1 VRVATT
7 SPDGIP
13 IAFDV
18 EGSGDPCLVFVHGWS
33 CDRSY
38 WVNQMRSFAPRHRVV
53 AIDLAGHG
61 ESGSG
66 RASWTMPA
74 FGGDVAAVARRI
86 GADDVILVGHSMGG
100 DVIVDAAL
108 QLGGRVRGLVWI
120 DVYSDLDRDDA
131 AERAWVDRFVAGLGG
146 DFRAEVDRF
155 VRGMFPPDADPALV
169 DRVAGD
175 MASAPPDIAIDCLRH
190 AKRNLGPALAG
201 LSVLRLPVVSIHP
214 AGSGIDEASMLR
226 AGVQPVSLD
235 GVGHFPMLEA
245 PERFSALLAEVIAS
259 FG

>member
-1 VRVATT
+1 VRDAAT

-13 IAFDV
+13 IVYDID
-18 EGSGDPCLVFVHGWS
+18 GSGDPTVFFVHGWS

-38 WVNQMRSFAPRHRVV
+38 WIHQMRSFAPRHRVV
-53 AIDLAGHG
+53 SVDLAGHG
-61 ESGSG
+61 ESGTG
-66 RASWTMPA
+66 RESWTIAA

-86 GADDVILVGHSMGG
+86 GADDVVLVGHSMGG

-120 DVYSDLDRDDA
+120 DVYSDLTLDEADPREQDDPF
-131 AERAWVDRFVAGLGG
+131 VDSLRG
-146 DFRAEVDRF
+146 DFRGEVDRF

-169 DRVAGD
+169 DQVAGD
-175 MASAPPDIAIDCLRH
+175 MASAPPEIAIDAARH
-190 AKRNLGPALAG
+190 SLRNLGPALAG
-201 LSVLRLPVVSIHP
+201 LRELRLPVVSISP
-214 AGSGIDEASMLR
+214 AGSDVDEESMLR
-226 AGVQPVSLD
+226 AGIRPVSME

-245 PERFSALLAEVIAS
+245 PERFSDLLAEVIAS

>member
-1 VRVATT
+1 VRDAAK

-18 EGSGDPCLVFVHGWS
+18 VGSGDPCLVFVHGWS

-38 WVNQMRSFAPRHRVV
+38 WVNQVRSFAPRHRVV

-61 ESGSG
+61 ESGTD
-66 RASWTMPA
+66 RESWTMPA
-74 FGGDVAAVARRI
+74 FGGDVAAVARQI
-86 GADDVILVGHSMGG
+86 GAADLVLVGHSMGG
-100 DVIVDAAL
+100 DVIVEAAL
-108 QLGGRVRGLVWI
+108 QLAGGIRGLVWI
-120 DVYSDLDRDDA
+120 DVYDDLDRDEAVEQD
-131 AERAWVDRFVAGLGG
+131 WVDRFVAGLRG

-169 DRVAGD
+169 DRIAGD

-201 LSVLRLPVVSIHP
+201 LRTLRLPVVSIHP
-214 AGSGIDEASMLR
+214 AGSGTDEASMLR
-226 AGVQPVSLD
+226 SGVRPVALD

-259 FG
+259 FA